1 MTFRTLVAAVAV
13 CVFSGPGF
21 AAGGGGG
28 GSSLPS
34 ATGPSYDP
42 VIEYQA
48 GLKFLQAGDFQ
59 KAERAFKRVVSVAK
73 TDANSHYLLG
83 ISHLEQAE
91 WKPAVRALRNAVR
104 LNPDLHDARSRL
116 GAAYIQ
122 LGDIEKADEQLAEL
136 AAAKTACAG
145 SCAASA
151 DIDAALARIE
161 AAKTSPESEPGDVS
175 AYGEALQLAS
185 ADGSYLSAV
194 RRINLG
200 DFDGAKAELQA
211 VLTAVGPNPDVLTY
225 LGFANRK
232 QGHFETALSFYTAAL
247 SVDPGHL
254 NAREYLG
261 EYYVER
267 GDLGAARAQLSRI
280 DALCPFGCSQSIELE
295 KWIDGARS

>member
-1 MTFRTLVAAVAV
+1 MSFRTLIAAAAVCIV
-13 CVFSGPGF
+13 SGPAL

-28 GSSLPS
+28 GSSVPS

-48 GLKFLQAGDFQ
+48 GVEYLRAKDYA
-59 KAERAFKRVVSVAK
+59 KAERAFKRVIDVAK

-83 ISHLEQAE
+83 ITHQEQAE
-91 WKPAVRALRNAVR
+91 WKQAVRAHKNAVR
-104 LNPDLHDARSRL
+104 FNPDLHDARGRL
-116 GAAYIQ
+116 GAVYIQ
-122 LGDIEKADEQLAEL
+122 LGDLEKADEQLAEL

-151 DIDAALARIE
+151 DIELALARIE
-161 AAKTSPESEPGDVS
+161 AAKTSPADGPGDVS
-175 AYGEALQLAS
+175 ANGEILQLAS
-185 ADGSYLSAV
+185 ADGAYLGAV

-200 DFDGAKAELQA
+200 DYDGAKVELQA

-232 QGHFETALSFYTAAL
+232 QGNFETALSFYTAAL
-247 SVDPGHL
+247 SVDPAHL
-254 NAREYLG
+254 NAQEYLG

-280 DALCPFGCSQSIELE
+280 NALCPFGCSQSIELQ